1 MEKNMENNVIS
12 IEQHKNYRKP
22 TLWQPDRPEC
32 QVYDF
37 SITKQRKRRQH
48 QPQQRKMTVE
58 EQVNDLCDKLAD
70 LQLEMLY
77 LLGKARKGEG

>member
-1 MEKNMENNVIS
+1 
-12 IEQHKNYRKP
+12 
-22 TLWQPDRPEC
+22 
-32 QVYDF
+32 
-37 SITKQRKRRQH
+37 
-48 QPQQRKMTVE
+48 MTVE